1 MRACIFFLVLVLVSC
16 STNDH
21 ATDNF
26 LNTVK
31 ELQLPTST
39 TDIENLEVTEIDT
52 AMVRALK
59 IFGHDRPFEVSGA
72 NIYETWFAYGKII
85 RSECTVL
92 IYGYSSPS
100 DTYIRMATFVNGER
114 KDDIALTEA
123 VPSVG
128 VGISPNYA
136 SIDEELNMTI
146 HSSVFE
152 NSLRPSAAAFISYRI
167 NAKGSI
173 METGRNIVEFKAEI
187 DDEYDQD
194 EEEWEDAPVLTQ
206 VNLPIQY
213 TTDDLVLAGTPVE
226 IQQKQVFIQENIK
239 SSSYQSYVPFMMS
252 AVQPELLEKDF
263 DRTDDRYVF
272 GIATLTSNS
281 NFYTNL
287 YFVRDDEYT
296 AYYLASIALQ
306 SDAFFK
312 LKLFDNNFFKGSE
325 TRQASLEVD
334 KQLGITLELW
344 NGSERINRKFRIEKT
359 GNIVAVQP

>member
-1 MRACIFFLVLVLVSC
+1 M
-16 STNDH
+16 
-21 ATDNF
+21 
-26 LNTVK
+26 
-31 ELQLPTST
+31 
-39 TDIENLEVTEIDT
+39 
-52 AMVRALK
+52 
-59 IFGHDRPFEVSGA
+59 
-72 NIYETWFAYGKII
+72 
-85 RSECTVL
+85 L

-226 IQQKQVFIQENIK
+226 IQQKQVFI
-239 SSSYQSYVPFMMS
+239 
-252 AVQPELLEKDF
+252 
-263 DRTDDRYVF
+263 
-272 GIATLTSNS
+272 
-281 NFYTNL
+281 
-287 YFVRDDEYT
+287 
-296 AYYLASIALQ
+296 
-306 SDAFFK
+306 
-312 LKLFDNNFFKGSE
+312 
-325 TRQASLEVD
+325 
-334 KQLGITLELW
+334 
-344 NGSERINRKFRIEKT
+344 RKT
-359 GNIVAVQP
+359 